1 VAVRWADTI
10 GAPRDIL
17 VLRALG
23 LGDLLTSFPALR
35 GLRRAYPDARIVLAT
50 PEPYVCLALLSGAVD
65 EVDATPELGR
75 RHPRRRPPDLAVNLH
90 GSGPESIADLAA
102 IRPGALLT
110 HRHDA
115 FPQYAGPPWR
125 EDVHD
130 VARWCGLLEW
140 AGIACDPGDL
150 AISRPRGYPDR
161 SGSVVIHPGASA
173 PARRWPAERFAAVAA
188 ALHRAGERVVITG
201 SSAELDLARAVA
213 AGAGL
218 PDSAVLAGRLGL
230 MGTVALISDSRLV
243 ICGDT
248 GIGHIATATGTP
260 SVLLFGPT
268 PPARWGP
275 PGTGPHIVL
284 WAGDQG
290 DPHADRPDRGLL
302 LITVER
308 VIAATE
314 GVLKERV

>member
-75 RHPRRRPPDLAVNLH
+75 LHPRRRPPDLAVNLH

-125 EDVHD
+125 TTCTTW
-130 VARWCGLLEW
+130 R
-140 AGIACDPGDL
+140 AGAGCWNGPASPVTQ
-150 AISRPRGYPDR
+150 AISPSADR
-161 SGSVVIHPGASA
+161 VDIRTA
-173 PARRWPAERFAAVAA
+173 PARW
-188 ALHRAGERVVITG
+188 
-201 SSAELDLARAVA
+201 
-213 AGAGL
+213 
-218 PDSAVLAGRLGL
+218 
-230 MGTVALISDSRLV
+230 
-243 ICGDT
+243 
-248 GIGHIATATGTP
+248 
-260 SVLLFGPT
+260 
-268 PPARWGP
+268 
-275 PGTGPHIVL
+275 
-284 WAGDQG
+284 
-290 DPHADRPDRGLL
+290 
-302 LITVER
+302 
-308 VIAATE
+308 
-314 GVLKERV
+314 